1 MRAHS
6 LLFLCLALA
15 VTAFGGPIPIEN
27 AGFEV
32 VDGKGYPVGWS
43 RHPNWHGERAG
54 HNGSGGFVFACAEGA
69 ARRRGNPR
77 QEVRLETGKRYRLS
91 ALVRTENV
99 VTERKTSAQG
109 ISICLDCFDANG
121 KWVFSSIAR
130 PMLNGT
136 TEDWRRLETVS
147 KVIPDNVAHAYVMP
161 IAQGCISGRAVI
173 DNVNVEEYDI
183 PPVEGV
189 FSHAYRD
196 ESAGGAVRFSASI
209 NVDLRTN
216 RLEEYSATFTY
227 MGLGD
232 KSNAARPVT
241 VAGEVLSASEAAA
254 TLDTSLFAC
263 GTNDVSCSLC
273 LNGRK
278 IGSAAAPFARVAS
291 PTPRRVRIDSLGRT
305 ILDGRPFFPLGMYF
319 SNGQATASNLAV
331 YADSPFNCVMPYAA
345 KGPSLTDMEK
355 YRKAGLMVIFDLRHG
370 ISDGSSAKPWV
381 EDTIRKF
388 RNHPALLAWYTNDE
402 HPVADIPKLAMRQG
416 WMEALDPDHPTWS
429 VQDVFSETRHYLGT
443 YDVLGM
449 DPYPIPRKPLETVIS
464 SMRQGVS
471 GTFGARAVWQVPQAF
486 SWGWLKRRGMEGLR
500 APTRQEIANMT
511 WQSIAGGANGII
523 YYAFHVLSAPRDN
536 PADAFEAAW
545 ARVKSAAAEV
555 KKYED
560 VLLSEFPV
568 AVSCDAVGIA
578 ARAWR
583 HGGATY
589 VLAVNCTAS
598 AQAGTLVF
606 RKSVGTFDSV
616 DFGPAPLLV
625 NGRRVEMSFAPME
638 YSIVKFR

>member
-1 MRAHS
+1 MRTGHS
-6 LLFLCLALA
+6 LFFCLTSAVVAL
-15 VTAFGGPIPIEN
+15 GGPVAIEN
-27 AGFEV
+27 AGFET
-32 VDGKGYPVGWS
+32 VDGNGYPVGWS
-43 RHPNWHGERAG
+43 RHSNWHGERAG
-54 HNGSGGFVFACAEGA
+54 HNGSGGFVFACAEGTE
-69 ARRRGNPR
+69 RKRGNPR
-77 QEVRLETGKRYRLS
+77 QEIYLEAGKRYRLS

-173 DNVNVEEYDI
+173 DNVNVEEFDI

-189 FSHAYRD
+189 FSHAYRN

-263 GTNDVSCSLC
+263 GTNDVACTLS

-278 IGSAAAPFARVAS
+278 TGTASAPFARVAN

-319 SNGQATASNLAV
+319 SNGQATSSNLAV
-331 YADSPFNCVMPYAA
+331 YADSPFNCVMPYAG
-345 KGPSLTDMEK
+345 KGPSLKDMEN

-370 ISDGSSAKPWV
+370 ISSGISAKPWV
-381 EDTIRKF
+381 EDTVRKF
-388 RNHPALLAWYTNDE
+388 RSHPALLAWYTNDE
-402 HPVADIPKLAMRQG
+402 HPVANIPKLAMRQK
-416 WMEALDPDHPTWS
+416 WIESLDPDHPTWS
-429 VQDVFSETRHYLGT
+429 VQDVVSETRHYLGT

-464 SMRQGVS
+464 HIRQGIS

-486 SWGWLKRRGMEGLR
+486 GWGWLKRRETEGLR

-511 WQSIAGGANGII
+511 WQSIAGGANGIV
-523 YYAFHVLSAPRDN
+523 YYAYHTLSAAQTYPDDTFASRW
-536 PADAFEAAW
+536 E
-545 ARVKSAAAEV
+545 RVKSAAAEV

-560 VLLSEFPV
+560 VILSDMSV
-568 AVSCDAVGIA
+568 DVSCDIGAVA

-583 HGGATY
+583 HGGGTY
-589 VLAVNCTAS
+589 LLAVNCTKT
-598 AQAGTLVF
+598 AQTAAISLPEDFGKVAGT
-606 RKSVGTFDSV
+606 
-616 DFGPAPLLV
+616 DFGAAPRKV
-625 NGRRVEMSFAPME
+625 EGRKAEFALEPME
-638 YSIVKFR
+638 YAIVRFK